1 MDAKEQIKTLEEQA
15 AFMAEKLAE
24 EKAILER
31 QHVVV
36 TYNNGG
42 GQKGVRRNPMFDG
55 YNALMATYIKATAQ
69 LNELR
74 EKQPKKEEGKSSL
87 ASLRVIGKRDAV

>member
-1 MDAKEQIKTLEEQA
+1 MDAKEQIKTLEEQV

-24 EKAILER
+24 EKVILER

-55 YNALMATYIKATAQ
+55 YNALMATYIKATAH

>member
-1 MDAKEQIKTLEEQA
+1 MDVNEQIRTLEEQV
-15 AFMAEKLAE
+15 AFMACKLEQEKE
-24 EKAILER
+24 ILDK
-31 QHVVV
+31 QHVVIE
-36 TYNNGG
+36 YDNGG

-55 YNALMATYIKATAQ
+55 YNALMATYIKATAH

>member
-1 MDAKEQIKTLEEQA
+1 MDVNEQIRTLEEQV
-15 AFMAEKLAE
+15 AFMAGKLKQEK
-24 EKAILER
+24 KILDK

-36 TYNNGG
+36 TYDNGG

-55 YNALMATYIKATAQ
+55 YNALMATYLKATAQ